1 MLIEAIKKADKVLDF
16 IHLLKCC
23 GYSLRSD
30 STGSF
35 FAAMREGMRPAKT
48 VRTIEMRIRIRAA
61 SHGNCATPST
71 LVVCATIALIGKVAR
86 SVMAIP
92 STPEINPSMAVSA
105 VKMRRMSFFE
115 APIAR
120 RIPISFVRSRTEM
133 YVIIAIIIDD
143 TMSEMATK
151 PTSTVVITLT
161 IVVIEDMMV

>member
-1 MLIEAIKKADKVLDF
+1 MKKWIKKHYSIHFLDYGF
-16 IHLLKCC
+16 
-23 GYSLRSD
+23 YSLRKD

-35 FAAMREGMRPAKT
+35 FAAMREGMSPANI
-48 VRTIEMRIRIRAA
+48 VNTIEIPMRISAA
-61 SHGNCATPST
+61 SHGNCATFST
-71 LVVCATIALIGKVAR
+71 LVIFETTALIGIVAR

-143 TMSEMATK
+143 TMSEMATN

>member
-1 MLIEAIKKADKVLDF
+1 MLIEVIKKVGKVLDF
-16 IHLLKCC
+16 IHLLRFSY
-23 GYSLRSD
+23 YSLRSD

-48 VRTIEMRIRIRAA
+48 VRTIEMTIRIRAA

-86 SVMAIP
+86 SVIAIP

-105 VKMRRMSFFE
+105 VKMRRISFFE

-120 RIPISFVRSRTEM
+120 RIPISFVRSRTEI

-143 TMSEMATK
+143 TMSEIATK
-151 PTSTVVITLT
+151 PTSTVVITPT